1 MYIFAQ
7 KCLSIENILYLC
19 NSIMETEIKTIE
31 ELIADVLDDINQKGF
46 SSVQPFS
53 IGNVELRM
61 SQFAAVNGI
70 VLGSDEL
77 YMSAKHLQHCMRASK
92 KC

>member
-53 IGNVELRM
+53 IGNVELRILITRWRW
-61 SQFAAVNGI
+61 AEKWLN
-70 VLGSDEL
+70 L
-77 YMSAKHLQHCMRASK
+77 YRL
-92 KC
+92 